1 MNLNYYIGFLTELFS
16 FNRGSMRFMRPKRM
30 FVVFTI
36 TPIFIIHFVVNRIFL
51 LLDYLVFPSFLKQ
64 SITKPV
70 FIISA
75 PRSATTFVY
84 QGLASTNEFTCF
96 KLWEIIF
103 APSICQR
110 YFFIWLFNVD
120 KKLSHPFKKLVLWI
134 EEILIGKLKKI
145 HLIGLNLPEEDEA
158 VMLWSLNTFYFSFF
172 YSDSASFD
180 DFALF
185 DQKINKIR
193 RERIMSNYK
202 KYIQR
207 HQFVFNRNEKHR
219 FLSKNPMLMP
229 KCASLSQVFPDAQII
244 NINRCPG
251 EVIPSTLALNQN
263 LYGFFTSTQMN
274 AEMKVRTKEVLIEW
288 YKHCEDKLNLHF
300 SGQFIKISFLKIINQ
315 EQNELVSLANFLH
328 ISPEKLSWH
337 KSEMNKKHKSS
348 NNYTKYTPNEV
359 KLILDEIPFMRE
371 SCNLPN

>member
-1 MNLNYYIGFLTELFS
+1 MNFTFYLRFITKLFS
-16 FNRGSMRFMRPKRM
+16 INPKSMRFISLKRI
-30 FVVFTI
+30 FVVFTLA
-36 TPIFIIHFVVNRIFL
+36 PLFCFLFVINRIFL
-51 LLDYLVFPSFLKQ
+51 LLDYLVFPAFLKQ
-64 SITKPV
+64 SITNPV

-103 APSICQR
+103 APSICQK
-110 YFFIWLFNVD
+110 YFFNWLFQVD
-120 KKLSHPFKKLVLWI
+120 KKLSNPLKKLVLWI

-172 YSDSASFD
+172 YPDSAIFD

-185 DQKINKIR
+185 DQKINKIQ

-207 HQFVFNRNEKHR
+207 HQFVFNRNQQRR

-229 KCASLSQVFPDAQII
+229 KCASLYQIFPDAQII

-251 EVIPSTLALNQN
+251 EVIPSTLALNQT
-263 LYGFFTSTQMN
+263 LCGFFTSKKMTEEIRSQ
-274 AEMKVRTKEVLIEW
+274 TKEVLIEW
-288 YKHCEDKLNLHF
+288 YIHCEAKLNLHF

-315 EQNELVSLANFLH
+315 EQNELFGLANFLH
-328 ISPEKLSWH
+328 ISPEKLWWQ
-337 KSEMNKKHKSS
+337 KTEMNKKHKSS
-348 NNYTKYTPNEV
+348 NNYS
-359 KLILDEIPFMRE
+359 KLSDSELEQILNEIPFMTE
-371 SCNLPN
+371 SCRL